1 MNGGFQVNP
10 NELQSASGSFN
21 TNVQNLEDT
30 LRTIT
35 NIVEGLRAS
44 WKGGA
49 NESFEEAML
58 QWKTSVHNLNQA
70 LDVISQNVNK
80 SGMSYQD
87 TEQSINS
94 AFKNLQGYN

>member
-10 NELQSASGSFN
+10 NELQSASTSFN
-21 TNVQNLEDT
+21 ANVQQLEDT

-44 WKGGA
+44 WKGTA
-49 NESFEEAML
+49 NESFEQAML

-80 SGMSYQD
+80 SGISYQD
-87 TEQSINS
+87 TENSINS
-94 AFKNLQGYN
+94 AFKGLDGFK